1 MSGPLRSFQTVHWL
15 TMTLSL
21 LTFSA
26 QGSSGGGCWSQRTG
40 SRGMQRRDSLHICGR
55 EATAGKSRS
64 PRGHVC
70 MCEVAQFFLTLC
82 DATDCSPPS
91 SSVQGISQTRILERV
106 PFPSPGH
113 LPDPGIEPESLAMQA
128 DSLLLSHLGSLVLSL
143 F

>member
-91 SSVQGISQTRILERV
+91 SSVQGISQPRILEWIAISFSKQSSR
-106 PFPSPGH
+106 
-113 LPDPGIEPESLAMQA
+113 SLWGQTPI
-128 DSLLLSHLGSLVLSL
+128 SSISRQILYH
-143 F
+143 